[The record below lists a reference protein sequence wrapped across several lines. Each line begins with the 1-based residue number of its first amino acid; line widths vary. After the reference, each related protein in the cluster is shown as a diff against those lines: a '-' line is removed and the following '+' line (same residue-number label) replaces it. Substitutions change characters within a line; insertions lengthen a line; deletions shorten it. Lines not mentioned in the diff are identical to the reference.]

1 MLQYPGLDCGGIAT
15 VRFSMSWRHGGM
27 PPCRSAHLGAAYL
40 KLERKDLGLT
50 AVSMKE
56 LLESGVHFGHQTRR
70 WNPRMKP
77 YIFTERGGIY
87 IIDLQKTIR
96 LIDDAYDFIKDLTA
110 NGKKVLFVGTK
121 KQCQDTIAE
130 EAHRSGMPYVSHRWL
145 GGLLTNYSTIS
156 HRIKRMHELRRL
168 REEGQLELLPT
179 REQMNLLAEL
189 KKLETNLGGVS
200 EMDKLPAAVFVID
213 PRREAIVI
221 KEARKLK
228 LPIVALVDTNC
239 DPNEVDYVIPG
250 NDDAI
255 RSCGLIIRA
264 LAEAAVEGKQM
275 FTEKE
280 MIAGKAAAEAAA
292 KAAAEAAVAAKAAAD
307 AAAAAGETAA
317 PADKKTSPRG
327 GGKPAG
333 KPRTGAKPKA
343 PSRPKPAKNDAAAK
357 PAPKPAENAA
367 AAKPAPKPAE
377 KKAAASSTEKPAV
390 KKDKAPEENSEV
402 ESGS

>member
-1 MLQYPGLDCGGIAT
+1 
-15 VRFSMSWRHGGM
+15 
-27 PPCRSAHLGAAYL
+27 
-40 KLERKDLGLT
+40 
-50 AVSMKE
+50 MKE

-110 NGKKVLFVGTK
+110 DGKKVLFVGTK

-130 EAHRSGMPYVSHRWL
+130 EAGRSSMPYVSHRWL
-145 GGLLTNYSTIS
+145 GGLLTNFSTIS

-189 KKLETNLGGVS
+189 KKLETNLGGVA

-213 PRREAIVI
+213 PRRETIVI

-239 DPNEVDYVIPG
+239 DPDEVDYVIPG

-264 LAEAAVEGKQM
+264 MAEAAVEGKQM
-275 FTEKE
+275 LTEKE
-280 MIAGKAAAEAAA
+280 LIAGKAAAEAAA
-292 KAAAEAAVAAKAAAD
+292 KAAAEAARAAKTAAEAGTAPGGAAAS
-307 AAAAAGETAA
+307 
-317 PADKKTSPRG
+317 ADKKSA
-327 GGKPAG
+327 PAS
-333 KPRTGAKPKA
+333 GAKTA
-343 PSRPKPAKNDAAAK
+343 PRPKPASKPKAAAK
-357 PAPKPAENAA
+357 PKEAATQAAPAA
-367 AAKPAPKPAE
+367 DVKKEE
-377 KKAAASSTEKPAV
+377 KKVESGKTPADAASDSKEKSA
-390 KKDKAPEENSEV
+390 EENSEV

>member
-1 MLQYPGLDCGGIAT
+1 
-15 VRFSMSWRHGGM
+15 
-27 PPCRSAHLGAAYL
+27 
-40 KLERKDLGLT
+40 
-50 AVSMKE
+50 MKE

-96 LIDDAYDFIKDLTA
+96 LIDDAFDFIKDLTA
-110 NGKKVLFVGTK
+110 DGKKVLFVGTK

-130 EAHRSGMPYVSHRWL
+130 EAQRSGMPYVSHRWL

-200 EMDKLPAAVFVID
+200 DMDKLPAAVFVID

-275 FTEKE
+275 FSEKE
-280 MIAGKAAAEAAA
+280 MLAGKAAAEAAA

-307 AAAAAGETAA
+307 AAAAAGETAPAEKKAA
-317 PADKKTSPRG
+317 PKG
-327 GGKPAG
+327 GGRPAG
-333 KPRTGAKPKA
+333 KPKAAARPKA
-343 PSRPKPAKNDAAAK
+343 PAKPKPAKS
-357 PAPKPAENAA
+357 AA
-367 AAKPAPKPAE
+367 AAKPAPKAAV
-377 KKAAASSTEKPAV
+377 KDAAADSKEKPAA
-390 KKDKAPEENSEV
+390 KKEKAPEENSEV

>member
-1 MLQYPGLDCGGIAT
+1 
-15 VRFSMSWRHGGM
+15 
-27 PPCRSAHLGAAYL
+27 
-40 KLERKDLGLT
+40 
-50 AVSMKE
+50 MKE

-96 LIDDAYDFIKDLTA
+96 LIDDAFDFIKALTA
-110 NGKKVLFVGTK
+110 DGKKVLFVGTK

-130 EAHRSGMPYVSHRWL
+130 EAGRSGMPYVSHRWL
-145 GGLLTNYSTIS
+145 GGLLTNFSTIS

-189 KKLETNLGGVS
+189 KKLETNLGGVAD
-200 EMDKLPAAVFVID
+200 MDKLPAAVFVID
-213 PRREAIVI
+213 PRRETIVI

-239 DPNEVDYVIPG
+239 DPDEVDYVIPG

-264 LAEAAVEGKQM
+264 MAEAAVEGKQM
-275 FTEKE
+275 LTEKE
-280 MIAGKAAAEAAA
+280 LIAGKAAAEAAA
-292 KAAAEAAVAAKAAAD
+292 KAAAEAAKAAKAAA
-307 AAAAAGETAA
+307 EAA
-317 PADKKTSPRG
+317 PAASAPATSADKKAA
-327 GGKPAG
+327 PA
-333 KPRTGAKPKA
+333 PGAKSA
-343 PSRPKPAKNDAAAK
+343 ARPK
-357 PAPKPAENAA
+357 PAPKPRA
-367 AAKPAPKPAE
+367 AAKPKQTAAPAAPAAEVKKDEKKPAD
-377 KKAAASSTEKPAV
+377 AASSPKEKSA
-390 KKDKAPEENSEV
+390 EENSEV

>member
-1 MLQYPGLDCGGIAT
+1 M
-15 VRFSMSWRHGGM
+15 
-27 PPCRSAHLGAAYL
+27 
-40 KLERKDLGLT
+40 T

-110 NGKKVLFVGTK
+110 NGRKVLFVGTK

-130 EAHRSGMPYVSHRWL
+130 EAQRSGMPYVSHRWL

-200 EMDKLPAAVFVID
+200 DMDKLPAAVFVID

-307 AAAAAGETAA
+307 AAAAAGETA
-317 PADKKTSPRG
+317 PADRKTAQRG

-333 KPRTGAKPKA
+333 KPKSGTRPKG
-343 PSRPKPAKNDAAAK
+343 PSKPKPAKS
-357 PAPKPAENAA
+357 AA
-367 AAKPAPKPAE
+367 AAKPAPKV
-377 KKAAASSTEKPAV
+377 ASKPAPKEDTSAITDKPAA
-390 KKDKAPEENSEV
+390 KKEKAPEENSEV

>member
-1 MLQYPGLDCGGIAT
+1 
-15 VRFSMSWRHGGM
+15 
-27 PPCRSAHLGAAYL
+27 
-40 KLERKDLGLT
+40 
-50 AVSMKE
+50 MKE

-96 LIDDAYDFIKDLTA
+96 LIDDAYDFIKELTA
-110 NGKKVLFVGTK
+110 SGKKVLFVGTK

-130 EAHRSGMPYVSHRWL
+130 EATRSGMPFVSHRWL

-275 FTEKE
+275 FSEKE
-280 MIAGKAAAEAAA
+280 MLASKAAAEAAA
-292 KAAAEAAVAAKAAAD
+292 KAAAEAAIAAKAKAD
-307 AAAAAGETAA
+307 AAAAAGESAPAEKKGA
-317 PADKKTSPRG
+317 PADRKASPKG
-327 GGKPAG
+327 GGKPSG
-333 KPRTGAKPKA
+333 KPKA
-343 PSRPKPAKNDAAAK
+343 AARPKPAPRPKPAKD
-357 PAPKPAENAA
+357 AA
-367 AAKPAPKPAE
+367 AAKPAPKAPV
-377 KKAAASSTEKPAV
+377 KDASATSTEKPAA
-390 KKDKAPEENSEV
+390 KKDSAPEENSEV

>member
-1 MLQYPGLDCGGIAT
+1 
-15 VRFSMSWRHGGM
+15 MSGN
-27 PPCRSAHLGAAYL
+27 L

-110 NGKKVLFVGTK
+110 AGKKVLFVGTK

-130 EAHRSGMPYVSHRWL
+130 EAVRSGMPFVSHRWL

-168 REEGQLELLPT
+168 REEGQIELLPT

-200 EMDKLPAAVFVID
+200 DMDRLPAAVFVID
-213 PRREAIVI
+213 PRRETIVI

-264 LAEAAVEGKQM
+264 MAEAAVEGKQLL
-275 FTEKE
+275 TEKE
-280 MIAGKAAAEAAA
+280 LQAGKAAAEAAA
-292 KAAAEAAVAAKAAAD
+292 KAAVAAEAAAKAAAEV
-307 AAAAAGETAA
+307 AAKAGPAADETKASAGKDSGPQT
-317 PADKKTSPRG
+317 
-327 GGKPAG
+327 GGKPSG
-333 KPRTGAKPKA
+333 QPRAVAKT
-343 PSRPKPAKNDAAAK
+343 K
-357 PAPKPAENAA
+357 PAPKP
-367 AAKPAPKPAE
+367 KT
-377 KKAAASSTEKPAV
+377 AAASSTAVPAAKAARKDTGKPPTEKEAGR
-390 KKDKAPEENSEV
+390 KEKTAEENSEV

>member
-1 MLQYPGLDCGGIAT
+1 M
-15 VRFSMSWRHGGM
+15 
-27 PPCRSAHLGAAYL
+27 
-40 KLERKDLGLT
+40 T

-77 YIFTERGGIY
+77 FIFTERGGIY

-96 LIDDAYDFIKDLTA
+96 LIDDAYDFIKNLTA

-130 EAHRSGMPYVSHRWL
+130 EAQRSDMPYVSHRWL

-156 HRIKRMHELRRL
+156 LRIKRMHELRRL
-168 REEGQLELLPT
+168 KEDGQLELLPT

-189 KKLETNLGGVS
+189 KKLDTNLGGVS
-200 EMDKLPAAVFVID
+200 DMDKLPAAVFVID

-264 LAEAAVEGKQM
+264 LAEAAVEGKQL
-275 FTEKE
+275 FSEKE
-280 MIAGKAAAEAAA
+280 MLAGKAAAEAAA
-292 KAAAEAAVAAKAAAD
+292 KAAAEADVAAKAAAD
-307 AAAAAGETAA
+307 AAAAAGESAVPAEKKAA
-317 PADKKTSPRG
+317 PRG

-333 KPRTGAKPKA
+333 KPKAATKPRASSK
-343 PSRPKPAKNDAAAK
+343 PKPAKS
-357 PAPKPAENAA
+357 AA
-367 AAKPAPKPAE
+367 AAKPAPKTAG
-377 KKAAASSTEKPAV
+377 KNAAVASTEKPAA
-390 KKDKAPEENSEV
+390 KKDKAPEDNSEV

>member
-1 MLQYPGLDCGGIAT
+1 M
-15 VRFSMSWRHGGM
+15 
-27 PPCRSAHLGAAYL
+27 
-40 KLERKDLGLT
+40 T

-110 NGKKVLFVGTK
+110 AGKKVLFVGTK

-130 EAHRSGMPYVSHRWL
+130 EAVRSGMPFVSHRWL

-168 REEGQLELLPT
+168 REEGQIELLPT

-200 EMDKLPAAVFVID
+200 DMERLPAAVFVID

-264 LAEAAVEGKQM
+264 MAEAAVEGKQLL
-275 FTEKE
+275 TEKE
-280 MIAGKAAAEAAA
+280 LQAGKAAAEAAA
-292 KAAAEAAVAAKAAAD
+292 KAAVAAEAAAKAGPAAD
-307 AAAAAGETAA
+307 ETKASAG
-317 PADKKTSPRG
+317 KKSGPKT
-327 GGKPAG
+327 GGKPSG
-333 KPRTGAKPKA
+333 QPR
-343 PSRPKPAKNDAAAK
+343 AAAKTK
-357 PAPKPAENAA
+357 PAPKPKAA
-367 AAKPAPKPAE
+367 AASGTAVPAAKTARKDTAKSPTE
-377 KKAAASSTEKPAV
+377 KEAGRKEKAA
-390 KKDKAPEENSEV
+390 EENSEV

>member
-1 MLQYPGLDCGGIAT
+1 
-15 VRFSMSWRHGGM
+15 
-27 PPCRSAHLGAAYL
+27 
-40 KLERKDLGLT
+40 
-50 AVSMKE
+50 MKE

-96 LIDDAYDFIKDLTA
+96 LIDNAFDFIKDLTA
-110 NGKKVLFVGTK
+110 DGKKVLFVGTK

-130 EAHRSGMPYVSHRWL
+130 EADRSGMPFVSHRWL
-145 GGLLTNYSTIS
+145 GGLLTNFSTIS

-200 EMDKLPAAVFVID
+200 DMDKLPAAVFVID
-213 PRREAIVI
+213 PRREAIVV

-239 DPNEVDYVIPG
+239 DPDEVDFVIPG

-264 LAEAAVEGKQM
+264 MAEAAVEGKQM
-275 FTEKE
+275 LTEKE
-280 MIAGKAAAEAAA
+280 LRAGKEAAEAAA
-292 KAAAEAAVAAKAAAD
+292 KAAAAAAQAAAQAEKEAAP
-307 AAAAAGETAA
+307 EAA
-317 PADKKTSPRG
+317 PATGATPESAGK
-327 GGKPAG
+327 KPAAKTDAG
-333 KPRTGAKPKA
+333 PAAKQKAPSKPKA
-343 PSRPKPAKNDAAAK
+343 AVKPEAAAK
-357 PAPKPAENAA
+357 EAAGTA
-367 AAKPAPKPAE
+367 AAKEAAGT
-377 KKAAASSTEKPAV
+377 AAAPAKKNVEKTD
-390 KKDKAPEENSEV
+390 KDSGSKEITADENSEV